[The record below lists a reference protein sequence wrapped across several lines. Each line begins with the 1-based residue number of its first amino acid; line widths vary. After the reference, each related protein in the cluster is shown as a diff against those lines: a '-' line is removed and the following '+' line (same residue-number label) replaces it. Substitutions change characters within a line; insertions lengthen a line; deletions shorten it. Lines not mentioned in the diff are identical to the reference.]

1 VSKICGTKSWK
12 DRLLQKCFKDATGG
26 EKKCIQSW
34 SGAHID
40 WRWENLEHVLSQAI
54 FAIPLLVKYFDA
66 RHFTEEGAM
75 ISRLS
80 IFLADHQFNQ
90 LFSEM
95 SNVITTAIGREASW
109 LEGCYCHEEILVG
122 ASSSRKRRADMLEGT
137 KYSYES
143 SCVPSACVWGS
154 GPEPRGCVSCVV
166 VISAEFASTCSFSCG
181 LYRLEGAV
189 GNVREFVYMC

>member
-1 VSKICGTKSWK
+1 MSKICGAKSWK

-80 IFLADHQFNQ
+80 IFLADHQLSQ
-90 LFSEM
+90 LLVAQRCATSSLPPSGGRLLGSRVATATKRFSLVQALQGSVAPTCWKAPTIAM
-95 SNVITTAIGREASW
+95 SRVVFQVHVFGDRGQNPEVVCRAS
-109 LEGCYCHEEILVG
+109 L
-122 ASSSRKRRADMLEGT
+122 S
-137 KYSYES
+137 
-143 SCVPSACVWGS
+143 
-154 GPEPRGCVSCVV
+154 
-166 VISAEFASTCSFSCG
+166 
-181 LYRLEGAV
+181 
-189 GNVREFVYMC
+189 

>member
-1 VSKICGTKSWK
+1 MFQGC
-12 DRLLQKCFKDATGG
+12 DGG

-54 FAIPLLVKYFDA
+54 FAIPLLAKYFDA

-137 KYSYES
+137 THIAMSR
-143 SCVPSACVWGS
+143 VVFQVHVFGDR
-154 GPEPRGCVSCVV
+154 GQNPEVV
-166 VISAEFASTCSFSCG
+166 CLASLS
-181 LYRLEGAV
+181 
-189 GNVREFVYMC
+189 